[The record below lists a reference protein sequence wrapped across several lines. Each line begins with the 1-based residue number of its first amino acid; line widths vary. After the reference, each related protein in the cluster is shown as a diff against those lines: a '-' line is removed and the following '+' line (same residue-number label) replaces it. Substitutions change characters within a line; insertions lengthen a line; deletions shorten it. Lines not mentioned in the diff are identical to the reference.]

1 MLYFVIVFLYKNIY
15 DGNVIDNLK
24 NRMLKILI
32 VCITLRRVP
41 DYVVFSHSLLLI
53 GRKDGDAGPPVLG
66 NSGHESSVQDGCA
79 RYSDPSA
86 TEGKEGNVLFND
98 ASATETHLINLR
110 DD

>member
-1 MLYFVIVFLYKNIY
+1 M
-15 DGNVIDNLK
+15 
-24 NRMLKILI
+24 
-32 VCITLRRVP
+32 P
-41 DYVVFSHSLLLI
+41 DYFVFSHSLLLI

-98 ASATETHLINLR
+98 ALNTFYTSATETNLVNLH